1 MAPKRTAVCYSSQS
15 AISAVPVSHRNST
28 RVLSKDL
35 THNAPTICDP
45 LNRFQTLRLWQW
57 HCRNLI
63 SSVPNPNP
71 NKTICIIET
80 SVTCVTIWLIFCQSV
95 TLSHFG
101 QMSAFGPF
109 LEPLFCKTARKE
121 LFWCSK
127 SVPFLMSPDR
137 QTSTNIVTNGR
148 TSEM

>member
-95 TLSHFG
+95 T
-101 QMSAFGPF
+101 
-109 LEPLFCKTARKE
+109 FCLILAKCPIWD
-121 LFWCSK
+121 LFWDPFFAKLLERNRFRVQKGVQK
-127 SVPFLMSPDR
+127 SC
-137 QTSTNIVTNGR
+137 
-148 TSEM
+148 